1 MTLQNHAGGGVS
13 RTPAGFTPA
22 SAFGGSIDS
31 GDGAIAVVGAG
42 FSGTI
47 TAIQLRRRLPAA
59 RDIYLIERS
68 GQFARGIAY
77 ANSKVAHL
85 LNVRAANMSAFADD
99 PGHFERWLQI
109 HAARWPDELV
119 RTSAGSFATRR
130 LYGRYLEATLHSEIA
145 ASGGTVRLLT
155 EEVCRLEQAP
165 EGSRLICQDGKSIA
179 VRGVVLATGNLP
191 VNRPSDGVEYRDP
204 WTPEALSGLGP
215 VAPVLIIGTGLTMVD
230 LVLAMHAQGFY
241 GPIIALSRRGLVP
254 QAHEEIGQ
262 SWPAPEFSA
271 RIRGSALSLFRAV
284 RAELHAAAEQNIGWR
299 AVIDSLRPQTAA
311 LWRGLPA
318 AERARFLRHI
328 RPYWDS
334 HRHRMAPP
342 AAALIHRLRA
352 NGMLRIMRGR
362 VRAVQ
367 PGTAGL
373 AIVQYDACPSGK
385 PGSLAVQRVIYAT
398 GLPGGRDSGGLV
410 AALLASGQARL
421 DGQELGLDVTQ
432 ALNVIDAD
440 GRVAR
445 NLWALGPV
453 VRGTFWECL
462 AVPDIRL
469 QADQLAREIASTL
482 AEAPHGHA
490 PGSRIFA
497 PAVHKGV

>member
-1 MTLQNHAGGGVS
+1 MVDSQGNTGTGWGFA
-13 RTPAGFTPA
+13 RTPEGFAA
-22 SAFGGSIDS
+22 SSTFGGTIDS

-47 TAIQLRRRLPAA
+47 AAIQLRRRLPAA

-77 ANSKVAHL
+77 ANSRVAHL

-99 PGHFERWLQI
+99 PGHFERWLEI
-109 HAARWPDELV
+109 HAGRWPDELI
-119 RTSAGSFATRR
+119 RTAAGSFATRR

-155 EEVCRLEQAP
+155 EEARLLEQTP
-165 EGSRLICQDGKSIA
+165 EGGRLVCQDGKSIA
-179 VRGVVLATGNLP
+179 VRGVVLATGSLP
-191 VNRPSDGVEYRDP
+191 TNRPCDGVEFRDP
-204 WTPEALSGLGP
+204 WTPEALAGLDP
-215 VAPVLIIGTGLTMVD
+215 LAPVLIVGTGLTMID
-230 LVLAMHAQGFY
+230 LVLALHAQGFR

-262 SWPAPEFSA
+262 SWSAPEFPE
-271 RIRGSALSLFRAV
+271 RIHGSALLLFRAI
-284 RAELHAAAEQNIGWR
+284 RAELHAAAQQNIGWR
-299 AVIDSLRPQTAA
+299 AVIDSLRPQTAS

-328 RPYWDS
+328 RPYWDI

-342 AAALIHRLRA
+342 AAELINRLRA
-352 NGMLRIMRGR
+352 NGTLRILRGR
-362 VRAVQ
+362 VREVQ
-367 PGTAGL
+367 PGPGKAL
-373 AIVQYDACPSGK
+373 ATVQYDACPTGK
-385 PGSLAVQRVIYAT
+385 RGSLAVQRVIYAT
-398 GLPGGRDSGGLV
+398 GLQGVRDSGGLV

-432 ALNVIDAD
+432 TLNLID
-440 GRVAR
+440 GNGKVAR
-445 NLWALGPV
+445 NLWALGPI

-469 QADQLAREIASTL
+469 QADQLAREIVVAL
-482 AEAPHGHA
+482 AGAPRGYA
-490 PGSRIFA
+490 ATP
-497 PAVHKGV
+497 KGESFLL